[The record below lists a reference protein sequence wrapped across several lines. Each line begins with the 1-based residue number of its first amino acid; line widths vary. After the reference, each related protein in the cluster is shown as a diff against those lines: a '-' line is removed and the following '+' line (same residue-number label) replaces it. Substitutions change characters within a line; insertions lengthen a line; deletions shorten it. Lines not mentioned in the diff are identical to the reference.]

1 MSKSMF
7 EKKACD
13 AERDSDLRRMNEAL
27 RESRQMWQA
36 RMEQELEPKIQA
48 KAQTE

>member
-13 AERDSDLRRMNEAL
+13 AERDSELRRMNEIF
-27 RESRQMWQA
+27 RENRLIWQA
-36 RMEQELEPKIQA
+36 RMEQDLMPENQA
-48 KAQTE
+48 KPKTE